1 MKLKKFKTSQWILVI
16 IIMFLGQLLLHY
28 YSSQVMSGSE
38 VINYFSFAGT
48 IVSIILAVL
57 AIIYSFY
64 QSFTQQNNVDLISRE
79 VGKLKKTS
87 KDINKSSEN
96 ISNAADVLPKILL
109 ELESLPSL
117 LDSTVASQ
125 IKKQTGELLIDHAT
139 DLKSF
144 MTDSMSRSLTS
155 LVNES
160 SKIRSNDTDENQS
173 SSEFEKI
180 ELIALIIALAAYRIL
195 KEPDVAKLYSIFEKY
210 LGIEN
215 EMAFNAVLS
224 GSTSVIIAFIMA
236 GDLTQVKDVGLR
248 IRSDANELNRIARF
262 VNYAFSELKEVWNH
276 DDSVV
281 SRMYDEIF
289 DLPSDEDEV
298 VKMLSLKVVGK

>member
-180 ELIALIIALAAYRIL
+180 ESIALIIALAAYRIL

>member
-1 MKLKKFKTSQWILVI
+1 MKIKKFKTSQWILVI

-160 SKIRSNDTDENQS
+160 SKIRANGNDENQS
-173 SSEFEKI
+173 SSEFEGI

-210 LGIEN
+210 LGVEN

-236 GDLTQVKDVGLR
+236 GDLTQVKDVGLK
-248 IRSDANELNRIARF
+248 IRGDANELSRITRF

>member
-1 MKLKKFKTSQWILVI
+1 MKIKKFKTSQWILVI

-160 SKIRSNDTDENQS
+160 SKIRANGNDENQS
-173 SSEFEKI
+173 SSEFEGI

-210 LGIEN
+210 LGVEN

-236 GDLTQVKDVGLR
+236 GDLTQVKDVGLK
-248 IRSDANELNRIARF
+248 IRGDANELSRITRF

-281 SRMYDEIF
+281 SRMYNEIF